1 MLCVEFKD
9 PEAPD
14 LRCIRQLAH
23 VLRDA
28 FAIADPFRG
37 RFRLRIGCRSWI
49 VAVSR
54 GASGYDE
61 FGNSAWVHPYIW

>member
-28 FAIADPFRG
+28 FAIADPFPR
-37 RFRLRIGCRSWI
+37 
-49 VAVSR
+49 
-54 GASGYDE
+54 
-61 FGNSAWVHPYIW
+61 